1 MNRTSIY
8 VSAASAEIDRAEIAM
23 GHLTCAGFEITH
35 DWTTVMRAH
44 LRGEKVDAAKAAF
57 DDLWNGVEPCDALI
71 GLLPKA
77 PSKGFWL
84 EVGFAIGIQDGPHTI
99 LVGDP
104 ADACIW
110 GGEVGAIVPDL
121 EAAIRVLR
129 ERYGVEP

>member
-8 VSAASAEIDRAEIAM
+8 VSAASAEIERAESAM
-23 GHLTCAGFEITH
+23 AHLRAVGFEITH
-35 DWTTVMRAH
+35 DWTVVMREAF
-44 LRGEKVDAAKAAF
+44 RREPIDAEKAAH
-57 DDLWNGVEPCDALI
+57 DDLWNGIEPCDALI